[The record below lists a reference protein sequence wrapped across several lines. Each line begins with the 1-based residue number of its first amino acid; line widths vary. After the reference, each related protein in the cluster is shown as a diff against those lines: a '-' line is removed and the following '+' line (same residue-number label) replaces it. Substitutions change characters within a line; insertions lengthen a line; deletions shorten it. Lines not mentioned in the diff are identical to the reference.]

1 MDDSISKMEKP
12 VSVITEDLTLLA
24 PGESLSSDFFDY
36 QNESY
41 MFIYAEKT
49 GNKTME
55 TACKVVKKYITTY
68 GLPHEIKTDQ
78 GPGYQSGFSD
88 FLKGHHIIHKYTS
101 AYHPK
106 LNVGSERAVRL
117 IKDVLKRDGRKI
129 TRKI

>member
-1 MDDSISKMEKP
+1 M
-12 VSVITEDLTLLA
+12 SVIPEDLTLLA

-36 QNESY
+36 QYESY
-41 MFIYAEKT
+41 MVLVDKMSGFIYMEKT
-49 GNKTME
+49 CNKTME

-88 FLKGHHIIHKYTS
+88 FLKGHHIFHKYTS

-106 LNVGSERAVRL
+106 SNGGSERAVW
-117 IKDVLKRDGRKI
+117 
-129 TRKI
+129 